1 MELDK
6 TQRTNDV
13 LKIWQQNLNKSSAC
27 QHDLISSG
35 HLYNEKIDIIAL
47 QELSINFLNKTI
59 AARDWIVIYPT
70 THAANPKATHAIF
83 LIRSTILTNTWT
95 QIDFPSGDV
104 TAIHVTCSRHAYH

>member
-35 HLYNEKIDIIAL
+35 HLYNEKIDIVVL
-47 QELSINFLNKTI
+47 QEPSINFLNKTI
-59 AARDWIVIYPT
+59 ATHDWIVIYPT

-83 LIRSTILTNTWT
+83 LIRSTILTNTGT
-95 QIDFPSGDV
+95 QIDFPSGEV

>member
-35 HLYNEKIDIIAL
+35 HLYNEKIDIVVLQDVRTLAWSLQIYILFETDNFRYHSLAL
-47 QELSINFLNKTI
+47 S
-59 AARDWIVIYPT
+59 
-70 THAANPKATHAIF
+70 
-83 LIRSTILTNTWT
+83 
-95 QIDFPSGDV
+95 
-104 TAIHVTCSRHAYH
+104 HVPLRHMTPPDPL